1 MYSKIFPF
9 LVLIAFA
16 NAGQNWYN
24 FKTHWTPLVFDGFQD
39 RPRTVA
45 DAEANG
51 WTKISEDCTDGAK
64 YEFFKEFVFSYFL
77 LIFS

>member
-16 NAGQNWYN
+16 NADQNWYN
-24 FKTHWTPLVFDGFQD
+24 FKTHWTPLVYDGFQD

-64 YEFFKEFVFSYFL
+64 YETFR
-77 LIFS
+77 